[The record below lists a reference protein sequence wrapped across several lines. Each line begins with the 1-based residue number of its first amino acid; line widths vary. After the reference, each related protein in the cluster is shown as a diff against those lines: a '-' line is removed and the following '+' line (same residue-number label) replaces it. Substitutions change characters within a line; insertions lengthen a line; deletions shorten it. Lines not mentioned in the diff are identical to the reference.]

1 MIYDFFS
8 IMKLVEVDVL
18 SMYCGVGT
26 KFLPPCHLFFL
37 KLVDHYNDVL
47 FLVWW
52 TKLVFKVQYVAF
64 KFGPQMY
71 MFHWIDPIIGVIG
84 MVTKEV
90 WAKVV
95 EFFKT

>member
-1 MIYDFFS
+1 
-8 IMKLVEVDVL
+8 MKVAKIDVF

-26 KFLPPCHLFFL
+26 RFLLPYHLFFR
-37 KLVDHYNDVL
+37 KLVDHCNDGL

-52 TKLVFKVQYVAF
+52 KELVFQVQYVAF

-71 MFHWIDPIIGVIG
+71 MFHWINIVIGVIG

-95 EFFKT
+95 EFVKA